1 MTDLGA
7 HVYGARGNAVP
18 ANVFG
23 RIENHLFRA
32 LLLNHLQTRRK
43 PTGHWWVECGKEVVG
58 KTVNSERART
68 DPVRTYVDLPG
79 NGRQAPAKR
88 AHCESRA
95 SIAPVAVKSFT
106 TLSRGSMFLF

>member
-7 HVYGARGNAVP
+7 HVYGARGMRYLRTCSEGSKSTC
-18 ANVFG
+18 FG
-23 RIENHLFRA
+23 HFFVEPS
-32 LLLNHLQTRRK
+32 TDTK

-79 NGRQAPAKR
+79 NGRQARQASPN
-88 AHCESRA
+88 CESRA

-106 TLSRGSMFLF
+106 TLSRG